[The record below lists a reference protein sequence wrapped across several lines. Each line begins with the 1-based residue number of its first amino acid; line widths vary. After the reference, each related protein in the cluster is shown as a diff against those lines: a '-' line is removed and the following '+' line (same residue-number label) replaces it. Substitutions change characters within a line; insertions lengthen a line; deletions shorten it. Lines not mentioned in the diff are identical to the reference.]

1 MFKKK
6 TALKEIRLPIHTILR
21 LSKEL
26 GAERISKEAV
36 QLLSDELMDKIRK
49 IVQDAVKFAN
59 HAERKTIMKEDI
71 KLAIEKNKL

>member
-6 TALKEIRLPIHTILR
+6 VVVREIRLPIHTILR